1 MSFIVHYHRF
11 IRLQRD
17 TNGAINKQ
25 AHRYVRSNDPLQ
37 VFNNSNQTD
46 ILIHSGLV
54 VFYLKDVDVQRYDYK
69 ELLV

>member
-1 MSFIVHYHRF
+1 ME
-11 IRLQRD
+11 L
-17 TNGAINKQ
+17 INKQ

-46 ILIHSGLV
+46 ILIQSGLV